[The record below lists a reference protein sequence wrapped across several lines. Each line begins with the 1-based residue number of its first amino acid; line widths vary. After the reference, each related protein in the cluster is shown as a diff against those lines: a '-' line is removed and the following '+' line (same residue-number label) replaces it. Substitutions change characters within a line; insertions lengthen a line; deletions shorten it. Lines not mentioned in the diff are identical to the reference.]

1 MPELNIHPTAIIHPG
16 ARLAEGVT
24 VGPYSVIEDNVVIG
38 RGTVIGAHVVIR
50 PFVEMGEYND
60 VRQFASIGEIPQ
72 DLKFSGE
79 ESRLVIG
86 DRNRIRE
93 FVTLNRGTK
102 GGGGQTVIGSDCLF
116 MAYAHV
122 AHDCRIGDHIILA
135 NAVQMGGHVLVE
147 DFAIVGGGTVLHQFI
162 RIGTQS
168 MTGGGSAVT
177 QDVPP
182 YTNVSGNR
190 ANLHGLNLVGLN
202 RRGFSDESI
211 SALKK
216 AYRIIF
222 RSGLTLDEAKV
233 RVKAEVEMT
242 DEVKHLVE
250 FMGKSERGVTR

>member
-16 ARLAEGVT
+16 ARLAEDVT
-24 VGPYSVIEDNVVIG
+24 VGPYSVIEDKVVIG
-38 RGTVIGAHVVIR
+38 KGTVIGAHVVIR
-50 PFVEMGEYND
+50 PFVEMGEQND

-72 DLKFSGE
+72 DLKFAGE
-79 ESRLVIG
+79 ESKLVIG

-102 GGGGQTVIGSDCLF
+102 GGGGQTVIGSDGLF
-116 MAYAHV
+116 MAYSHV
-122 AHDCRIGDHIILA
+122 AHDCRLGNHVIIA
-135 NAVQMGGHVLVE
+135 NAVQMGGHVLIE

-168 MTGGGSAVT
+168 MIGGGSAVT

-190 ANLHGLNLVGLN
+190 ASLHGLNLVGLR
-202 RRGFSDESI
+202 RRGFSDDAI
-211 SALKK
+211 SAIKK

-222 RSGLTLDEAKV
+222 RSGLTLDEAKA
-233 RVKAEVEMT
+233 RVTAQVEMT

-250 FMGKSERGVTR
+250 FVEKSERGVAR